1 MKKYL
6 FLGLALGL
14 SATSI
19 AQMNLS
25 LDSIV
30 VKENRITTPLLKHNE
45 NIEVITQK
53 QIATYPVKS
62 ATELLSYINGV
73 DLRQRGPAGVQAD
86 ISIDGSTFDEVLI
99 LINGVKLS
107 DPQTGHHLLNIP
119 IPLQAIDHIEILRGA
134 ASNIYGVNALAGA
147 INIIT
152 RQPEKNELS
161 AQAYTASSFI
171 NDTSTGETYY
181 SYGVQAAASLNAKNQ
196 SHLLSFAHD
205 QGNGYR
211 YNTAFRN
218 SKFFYNNHIALAPH
232 HSIDAMGG
240 YTNNDFG
247 ASLYYAAPN
256 DGEATEKVETAL
268 GSIKYSWQCNDR
280 LSISPRVSYRYNKD
294 DYIYL
299 RQKPEVYHNIH
310 ETGVVTGE
318 VQGSYK
324 VGNGI
329 IGAGVEYRSEQIN
342 SSNLGKRSR
351 ENTGVY
357 AEYKYH
363 YKQKFNAA
371 ISFYGNYSSNYGWL
385 SFPAVNAGYFITR
398 HLKISATAS
407 SGARLPTYT
416 DLYYKG
422 PSNIGNDLLKPEYAS
437 YVSGG
442 LQYNNSKLLLKAMGF
457 YRHTDNFIDWVKDS
471 IAGKWQPQNFQT
483 VATQGLTISGSYD
496 LTGIFSSAKTLALSA
511 NLSYTYLDATINT
524 PSEKLSKYAIDAL
537 RHQFIAGVHATL
549 YERLQLNFNGR
560 YQYRI
565 SANDYTLIDAR
576 VVWLFKNWNIYAD
589 VSNLLNTDYKEIG
602 AVPLPGRWYSMG
614 LRFQLK

>member
-1 MKKYL
+1 MKQL
-6 FLGLALGL
+6 IFLALVLLLFG
-14 SATSI
+14 TST

-25 LDSIV
+25 LDTIV
-30 VKENRITTPLLKHNE
+30 VKENRIRKPLYEHNE
-45 NIEVITQK
+45 NIEIITRK
-53 QIATYPVKS
+53 QIATYPVKT

-73 DLRQRGPAGVQAD
+73 DLRQRGPSGTQAD

-107 DPQTGHHLLNIP
+107 DPQTGHHILNIP

-134 ASNIYGVNALAGA
+134 ASNIYGINALAGA
-147 INIIT
+147 INIVT
-152 RQPEKNELS
+152 RQPIKNEVV
-161 AQAYTASSFI
+161 AQVYSASSFQ

-181 SYGVQAAASLNAKNQ
+181 SYGLQAAAALATKNQ
-196 SHLLSFAHD
+196 SHLLSFSHD
-205 QGNGYR
+205 KGNGYR
-211 YNTAFRN
+211 YNTAFNN
-218 SKFFYNNHIALAPH
+218 SKVFYNNHIAIAPN

-268 GSIKYSWQCNDR
+268 GSIKYTWQCNDK

-310 ETGVVTGE
+310 ETGVATGE
-318 VQGSYK
+318 IQGNYK
-324 VGNGI
+324 LGKGI
-329 IGAGVEYRSEQIN
+329 IGAGIEYRAEQIN
-342 SSNLGKRSR
+342 SNNLGKRTR

-357 AEYKYH
+357 AEYKYAPTR
-363 YKQKFNAA
+363 KFNAA
-371 ISFYGNYSSNYGWL
+371 ISFYGNYNSNYGWL
-385 SFPAVNAGYFITR
+385 SFPAINAGYFITQ

-416 DLYYKG
+416 DLYYVG
-422 PSNIGNDLLKPEYAS
+422 PSNIGNDQLKPEYAS
-437 YVSGG
+437 YVSAG
-442 LQYNNSKLLLKAMGF
+442 LQYNTAKLMVKAMGF

-483 VATQGLTISGSYD
+483 VATKGLTISGSYD
-496 LTGIFSSAKTLALSA
+496 ITGDFISVKKLTLST
-511 NLSYTYLDATINT
+511 NISYTYLDAAIST
-524 PSEKLSKYAIDAL
+524 PSEKLSKYSIDAL
-537 RHQFIAGVHATL
+537 RHQLIAGVRATL
-549 YERLQLNFNGR
+549 FDCVQFNFNGR

-565 SANDYTLIDAR
+565 SANDYTLLDAR

-589 VSNLLNTDYKEIG
+589 VSNILNTDYKEIG

-614 LRFQLK
+614 LRLQLK